1 MIGGGENKDS
11 HLFLRD
17 ESKSFPLQQAREALT
32 DAGGGLVHL
41 GRGPTDPWRAYL
53 VASDSGSSST

>member
-1 MIGGGENKDS
+1 MIGGRENKDS

-17 ESKSFPLQQAREALT
+17 ESKSAPLQKALEALT

-41 GRGPTDPWRAYL
+41 GRGPTDTWRAYL
-53 VASDSGSSST
+53 VASDSGFSST